1 MSSGNY
7 RNLVMS
13 TKAAVKNALARSD
26 ESHLGAFF
34 RQALSFSIP
43 PVTLYRN
50 YNINR
55 PGTYSELIFG
65 FPLVDLETTQDN
77 VPKVM
82 RMCIEEVEKR
92 GMKTKDIYEV
102 SFSKSM

>member
-1 MSSGNY
+1 
-7 RNLVMS
+7 MS
-13 TKAAVKNALARSD
+13 TKAAVKDALAGRD
-26 ESHLGAFF
+26 ESDLRVSF
-34 RQALSFSIP
+34 RQALCFSIP

-55 PGTYSELIFG
+55 PGPYSRLIFG
-65 FPLVDLETTQDN
+65 APLVDLKTTQDN

-92 GMKTKDIYEV
+92 GLRTTNIYLV
-102 SFSKSM
+102 RYSK

>member
-1 MSSGNY
+1 
-7 RNLVMS
+7 MS
-13 TKAAVKNALARSD
+13 TKAAVKNALGGSD
-26 ESHLGAFF
+26 ESDLRASF

-55 PGTYSELIFG
+55 PGPYSELIFG
-65 FPLVDLETTQDN
+65 VPLVDLETTQDN

-92 GMKTKDIYEV
+92 GLKTKNIYLV
-102 SFSKSM
+102 SFSKWL